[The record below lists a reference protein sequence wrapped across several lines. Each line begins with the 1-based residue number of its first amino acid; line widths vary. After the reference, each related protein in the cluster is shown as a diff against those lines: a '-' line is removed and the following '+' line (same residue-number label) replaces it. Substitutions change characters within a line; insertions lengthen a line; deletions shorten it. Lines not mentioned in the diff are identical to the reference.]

1 MSNVKGITV
10 EEYLMQVRNIDLRIS
25 SLESER
31 TAARRERDIEYAE
44 KLRGIIDADLER
56 YKELKL
62 RIREEILH
70 LPDSSLSTL
79 LMEYYIRGNTWEMVA
94 AAINISDAKW
104 VRTRLHEKA
113 LKLFVATYPKYFI

>member
-1 MSNVKGITV
+1 
-10 EEYLMQVRNIDLRIS
+10 MQVRNIDLRIS

-31 TAARRERDIEYAE
+31 MAARRERDTEYAE
-44 KLRGIIDADLER
+44 KLREIIDADLKR

-70 LPDSSLSTL
+70 LPDSRLSTL

>member
-1 MSNVKGITV
+1 MSITKGITV

-31 TAARRERDIEYAE
+31 AAARRERDTEYAE
-44 KLRGIIDADLER
+44 KLRGIIDADLKR

-70 LPDSSLSTL
+70 LPDSRLSTL

-104 VRTRLHEKA
+104 VRTMLHEKA